1 VALAEKRDYYE
12 ILGVEKNATEAELKK
27 AYRTL
32 AKQHHPDMN
41 QNNKESEAKFKE
53 LSEAY
58 GVLSDQEKRQQYD
71 RYGHAAFNGGQGG
84 GSGFDFS
91 GFGGFE
97 DIFESFLGG
106 NPFGRKQAR
115 KGGPQHGSDLK
126 YSMDITFEEACS
138 GVEKEIQITR
148 QQPCQT
154 CGGSGAKPGTTADSC
169 RQCGGSGQ
177 VRVTQN
183 TPFGQFANVK
193 TCDACRG
200 EGTIISSPCADCG
213 GKGKVPKKARIS
225 LNIPAG
231 IDDGQTIS
239 LRGEGEPGS
248 KGGPSGD
255 LYVGIRVKPHALFK
269 RDGYDIVCDM
279 PISFAQAALG
289 AEVEI
294 PTIDGPI
301 RHTIPEGTQTGMV
314 FKLKGKG
321 VRHLRS
327 SSRGDHYLRVNI
339 DVPQKLNARQ
349 KEILRQFAEAGG
361 DDAGKSG
368 KGFFKR

>member
-1 VALAEKRDYYE
+1 
-12 ILGVEKNATEAELKK
+12 
-27 AYRTL
+27 
-32 AKQHHPDMN
+32 
-41 QNNKESEAKFKE
+41 
-53 LSEAY
+53 
-58 GVLSDQEKRQQYD
+58 
-71 RYGHAAFNGGQGG
+71 
-84 GSGFDFS
+84 
-91 GFGGFE
+91 
-97 DIFESFLGG
+97 
-106 NPFGRKQAR
+106 
-115 KGGPQHGSDLK
+115 
-126 YSMDITFEEACS
+126 
-138 GVEKEIQITR
+138 
-148 QQPCQT
+148 
-154 CGGSGAKPGTTADSC
+154 
-169 RQCGGSGQ
+169 
-177 VRVTQN
+177 
-183 TPFGQFANVK
+183 
-193 TCDACRG
+193 
-200 EGTIISSPCADCG
+200 
-213 GKGKVPKKARIS
+213 
-225 LNIPAG
+225 
-231 IDDGQTIS
+231 
-239 LRGEGEPGS
+239 
-248 KGGPSGD
+248 
-255 LYVGIRVKPHALFK
+255 VGIRVKPHALFK